1 MSGMT
6 REFDS
11 DARHVGRVPVVVRGR
26 ESRSH
31 GEGEQFEL
39 LGVHV
44 I

>member
-6 REFDS
+6 REFDP
-11 DARHVGRVPVVVRGR
+11 DVRHVGRVPVVIRGR
-26 ESRSH
+26 ESRH